1 MNNQGV
7 NSFSISQLRDKL
19 KLTEVAC
26 INNDIII
33 LDESLNDLELFKY
46 PCRIDVLLAA
56 LCTEGRMK
64 IKINLKEYE
73 ISESMLAVYTPSN
86 IIQIDYTNNFKAK
99 VVAVSSSFVKNI
111 HIDIKNII
119 PFYMQIQNQSCQK
132 IEKEDTFIFNKFFN
146 LIKYVIQSPNTIH
159 KTEVIQGIISATCFA
174 IMDSLGGNALQ
185 NTITISQNNR
195 QKIIFEQFMT
205 LLNDH
210 HQTERSVGFYAD
222 KLCVTPKYLSKL
234 IKESSGK
241 TAAEW
246 IDEYVI
252 LEAKTL
258 LKYSDMTIQEI
269 AYNLNFSTQ
278 SFFCKYFKHQTGITP
293 GEYKEC

>member
-19 KLTEVAC
+19 KLTEVVC

-33 LDESLNDLELFKY
+33 LDELLNDLELFKY

-56 LCTEGRMK
+56 LCTEGTMK

-73 ISESMLAVYTPSN
+73 ISEGTLAVYTPSN
-86 IIQIDYTNNFKAK
+86 IIQIDYTNNFKAR
-99 VVAVSSSFVKNI
+99 VVAISSSFVKNI

-132 IEKEDTFIFNKFFN
+132 LEEEDLFIFNQFFS
-146 LIKYVIQSPNTIH
+146 LIKYVIQSPNTTH
-159 KTEVIQGIISATCFA
+159 KLEVIQGMISATCFVL
-174 IMDSLGGNALQ
+174 MDSLGGNVQ
-185 NTITISQNNR
+185 QHVISISQNNR

-234 IKESSGK
+234 IKEASGR

-269 AYNLNFSTQ
+269 AYDLNFSTQ

>member
-19 KLTEVAC
+19 KLTEVVC

-33 LDESLNDLELFKY
+33 LDESLNNLELFKY

-56 LCTEGRMK
+56 LCTKGTMK

-73 ISESMLAVYTPSN
+73 ISEGMLAIYTPSN
-86 IIQIDYTNNFKAK
+86 IIQIDYSNNFKAK
-99 VVAVSSSFVKNI
+99 VVAISSSFIKNI
-111 HIDIKNII
+111 HIDIKNIV

-132 IEKEDTFIFNKFFN
+132 LEKEDLFIFNKFFS
-146 LIKYVIQSPNTIH
+146 LIKYVIQSPNTTH
-159 KTEVIQGIISATCFA
+159 KLEVIQGMISATCFA
-174 IMDSLGGNALQ
+174 LMDSLGEKGQQ
-185 NTITISQNNR
+185 NISISQNNR

-234 IKESSGK
+234 IKEASGR

-269 AYNLNFSTQ
+269 AYDLNFSTQ

>member
-19 KLTEVAC
+19 KLTEVVC

-33 LDESLNDLELFKY
+33 LDESLNNLELFKY

-56 LCTEGRMK
+56 LCTKGTMK

-73 ISESMLAVYTPSN
+73 ISEGMLAIYTPSN
-86 IIQIDYTNNFKAK
+86 IIQIDYSNNFKAK
-99 VVAVSSSFVKNI
+99 VVAISSSFIKNI
-111 HIDIKNII
+111 HIDIKNIV

-132 IEKEDTFIFNKFFN
+132 LEKEDLFIFNKFFS
-146 LIKYVIQSPNTIH
+146 LIKYVIQSPNTTH
-159 KTEVIQGIISATCFA
+159 KLEVIQGMISATCFA
-174 IMDSLGGNALQ
+174 LMDSLGEKGQQ
-185 NTITISQNNR
+185 NVISISQNNR

-222 KLCVTPKYLSKL
+222 KLC
-234 IKESSGK
+234 
-241 TAAEW
+241 
-246 IDEYVI
+246 
-252 LEAKTL
+252 
-258 LKYSDMTIQEI
+258 
-269 AYNLNFSTQ
+269 
-278 SFFCKYFKHQTGITP
+278 
-293 GEYKEC
+293 